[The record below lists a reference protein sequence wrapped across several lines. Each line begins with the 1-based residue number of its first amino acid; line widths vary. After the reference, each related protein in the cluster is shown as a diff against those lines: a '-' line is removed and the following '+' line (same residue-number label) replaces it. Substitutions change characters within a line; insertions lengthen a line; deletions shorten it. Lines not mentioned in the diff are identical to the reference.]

1 MTYGVYYDGILI
13 TTIENVNEIQLNDD
27 HVVFYNQSNELI
39 ALVNK
44 SRIEVIQRVENNP
57 PHLQRLEARWGY
69 RGEGNFFQ

>member
-57 PHLQRLEARWGY
+57 PTF
-69 RGEGNFFQ
+69 NV

>member
-44 SRIEVIQRVENNP
+44 SRIEVIQRVENT
-57 PHLQRLEARWGY
+57 PHLQRLEARWGH

>member
-44 SRIEVIQRVENNP
+44 SRIEVIQRVENT